1 MEAIGVG
8 LSALG
13 GAITSIA
20 VCVMFMFLGLIGA
33 MTFLTYNEILN
44 FEQMKEVLKMVL
56 PSKKNRGKWQCK
68 EQ

>member
-13 GAITSIA
+13 GAIISIA
-20 VCVMFMFLGLIGA
+20 VRVMFMFLGLIGA

-44 FEQMKEVLKMVL
+44 FEQMKEVLKMIL
-56 PSKKNRGKWQCK
+56 PGKKNRGKW
-68 EQ
+68 